1 LQTRQYSLKVCE
13 LTIVD
18 DNEFISFFET
28 NYPIFK
34 DYLIVINGT
43 VSEDIELYLNNKNLK
58 FMVDVKL
65 PVGQPRKAVEA
76 EITSIKEHY
85 LLSQEKL
92 EGEKEKLEEEFLN
105 LTNKIQNNLKVL
117 DTLVRSGQE
126 LNIEGDLL
134 LLNRVNSGGKIV
146 IEGNLIIT
154 QIVDGA
160 IRCNGNFMMIQASP
174 KANIVFHGVEVDN
187 AYLLLDKLNKVELIN
202 NEIVITPVLK
212 ETNWKD

>member
-34 DYLIVINGT
+34 DYLIVINGN
-43 VSEDIELYLNNKNLK
+43 VSEDIELYLNNKQLK
-58 FMVDVKL
+58 FMVNVKL
-65 PVGQPRKAVEA
+65 PVGQPRKAVEK
-76 EITSIKEHY
+76 EIELIKEEY
-85 LLSQEKL
+85 LQSKHR
-92 EGEKEKLEEEFLN
+92 LEEELTG

-126 LNIEGDLL
+126 LNIDGDLL

-146 IEGNLIIT
+146 IEGNLIVT

-187 AYLLLDKLNKVELIN
+187 SYLLIDKLNKVELIN

>member
-1 LQTRQYSLKVCE
+1 LQTRQYSIKVCE

-18 DNEFISFFET
+18 DDEFISFFET

-34 DYLIVINGT
+34 DYLIVINGE
-43 VSEDIELYLNNKNLK
+43 VSEEVELYLNNKQLK
-58 FMVDVKL
+58 FLVDVKL
-65 PVGQPRKAVEA
+65 PVGQARKAVEK
-76 EITSIKEHY
+76 EIELIKEEY
-85 LLSQEKL
+85 LSSKQR
-92 EGEKEKLEEEFLN
+92 LEEELTG

-126 LNIEGDLL
+126 LNIDGDLL

-146 IEGNLIIT
+146 IEGNLIVT
-154 QIVDGA
+154 QVVDGA

-187 AYLLLDKLNKVELIN
+187 SYLLLDKLNKVELIN

-212 ETNWKD
+212 ETNWTD

>member
-1 LQTRQYSLKVCE
+1 MQTRQYSLKVCE

-34 DYLIVINGT
+34 DYLIVINGN
-43 VSEDIELYLNNKNLK
+43 VSEDIELYLNNKQLK
-58 FMVDVKL
+58 FMVNVKL
-65 PVGQPRKAVEA
+65 PVGQPRKAVEK
-76 EITSIKEHY
+76 EIELIKEEY
-85 LLSQEKL
+85 LQSKHR
-92 EGEKEKLEEEFLN
+92 LEEELTG

-126 LNIEGDLL
+126 LNIDGDLL

-146 IEGNLIIT
+146 IEGNLIVT

-187 AYLLLDKLNKVELIN
+187 SYLLIDKLNKVELIN

>member
-1 LQTRQYSLKVCE
+1 MQTRQYSLKVCE

-18 DNEFISFFET
+18 DAEFISFFET

-34 DYLIVINGT
+34 DYLIVINGD
-43 VSEDIELYLNNKNLK
+43 VSEDIELYLNNKQLK
-58 FMVDVKL
+58 FMVNVTL
-65 PVGQPRKAVEA
+65 PIGQPRKAVER
-76 EITSIKEHY
+76 EIELIKEEY
-85 LLSQEKL
+85 LVSKQQ
-92 EGEKEKLEEEFLN
+92 LEEELTG

-146 IEGNLIIT
+146 IEGNLIVT

-187 AYLLLDKLNKVELIN
+187 SYLLIDKLNKVELIE

-212 ETNWKD
+212 ETNWTD

>member
-18 DNEFISFFET
+18 DAEFISFFET

-34 DYLIVINGT
+34 DYLIVINGD
-43 VSEDIELYLNNKNLK
+43 VSEDIELYLNNKQLK
-58 FMVDVKL
+58 FMVNVTL
-65 PVGQPRKAVEA
+65 PIGQPRKAVER
-76 EITSIKEHY
+76 EIELIKEEY
-85 LLSQEKL
+85 LVSKQQ
-92 EGEKEKLEEEFLN
+92 LEEELTG

-146 IEGNLIIT
+146 IEGNLIVT

-187 AYLLLDKLNKVELIN
+187 SYLLIDKLNKVELIE

-212 ETNWKD
+212 ETNWTD

>member
-1 LQTRQYSLKVCE
+1 VCE

-18 DNEFISFFET
+18 DDEFISFFET

-34 DYLIVINGT
+34 DYLIVINGE
-43 VSEDIELYLNNKNLK
+43 VSEEVELYLNNKQLK
-58 FMVDVKL
+58 FLVDVKL
-65 PVGQPRKAVEA
+65 PVGQARKAVEK
-76 EITSIKEHY
+76 EIELIKEEY
-85 LLSQEKL
+85 LSSKQR
-92 EGEKEKLEEEFLN
+92 LEEELTG

-126 LNIEGDLL
+126 LNIDGDLL

-146 IEGNLIIT
+146 IEGNLIVT
-154 QIVDGA
+154 QVVDGA

-187 AYLLLDKLNKVELIN
+187 SYLLLDKLNKVELIN

-212 ETNWKD
+212 ETNWTD